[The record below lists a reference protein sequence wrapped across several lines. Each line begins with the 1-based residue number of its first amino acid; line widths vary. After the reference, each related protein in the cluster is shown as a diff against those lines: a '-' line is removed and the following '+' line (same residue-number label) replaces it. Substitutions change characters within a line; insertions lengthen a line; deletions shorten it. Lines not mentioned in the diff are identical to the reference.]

1 MVDRAGRVN
10 AALCSGT
17 GRAVRAVAVAVVATL
32 VAVLCHVAGG
42 GTAPNAATVGLV
54 LAVAVPLCF
63 WLSDRAWTTRQLAAV
78 FLLAQGFLHG
88 VAVFTI
94 PDHAMADTSTA
105 AMLGWHLVA
114 TAVSVAVV
122 RHGET
127 CLWATAD
134 ALGLRAY
141 RIAFAPRPLPAVG
154 ETWQP
159 VAIGDTPPD
168 HQHHVR
174 ARPLRGPPL
183 PA

>member
-1 MVDRAGRVN
+1 MAVRADRVD

-17 GRAVRAVAVAVVATL
+17 GRAVRAVVVATVATL
-32 VAVLCHVAGG
+32 VAVVCHVAGG
-42 GTAPNAATVGLV
+42 GAAPAAATVGLV
-54 LAVAVPLCF
+54 LALAAPLCF

-88 VAVFTI
+88 VAVLTTA
-94 PDHAMADTSTA
+94 DHAMTGTSTA
-105 AMLGWHLVA
+105 GMLGWHLVS

-141 RIAFAPRPLPAVG
+141 RIAVAPRPLPAVG

-159 VAIGDTPPD
+159 VAVGETPPD

>member
-1 MVDRAGRVN
+1 MAVRADQVD

-17 GRAVRAVAVAVVATL
+17 GRAARAAAVAVVATL

-42 GTAPNAATVGLV
+42 GTAPTAATVALV
-54 LAVAVPLCF
+54 LALAAPLCL
-63 WLSDRAWTTRQLAAV
+63 WLSDRAWTTRQLVAV

-88 VAVFTI
+88 VAVFTT
-94 PDHAMADTSTA
+94 PHHAMADTSTA
-105 AMLGWHLVA
+105 GMLGWHLVA

-122 RHGET
+122 RHGES

-141 RIAFAPRPLPAVG
+141 RIALVPRPLPAVG

-159 VAIGDTPPD
+159 VAVGETPPD
-168 HQHHVR
+168 HQHHIR
-174 ARPLRGPPL
+174 ACPLRGPPL